1 MFLVNYWVPF
11 PRSEYGGL
19 QCVIARS
26 KEEAKEVIKEA
37 AGDFVIDSFSDAE
50 ERIEARVNKSDVY
63 ELVGTE
69 IKEPCLVRSFET

>member
-1 MFLVNYWVPF
+1 
-11 PRSEYGGL
+11 
-19 QCVIARS
+19 
-26 KEEAKEVIKEA
+26 
-37 AGDFVIDSFSDAE
+37 VIDSFSDAE